1 MKLSPSFRR
10 APKSRSRKPD
20 VSAFLAQVQQENE
33 LLRKQL
39 QFVAETAAENETI
52 WRHFAEIERILF
64 RTRNLA
70 QLAEELLQELKVRF
84 QLDQAILLL
93 CHPDLLERFFP
104 EISVESDPIGEG
116 TWVLPIPMELG
127 ASLCCGTSKPFLLTP
142 DDLGSIQKPPSPPGE
157 EGRGEE
163 DAERPLEELLQ
174 FLPPDVASTRSG
186 VFIPLRVHQILFGG
200 LFLGSKDAHRY
211 RPKDGTD
218 LLEHL
223 GMKVALCM
231 DNCLAYERV
240 KEFSIQDPLTGLLN
254 YFQIQ
259 TVLEKEF
266 RKARSTGDAL
276 SLLIIHLN
284 LGHEVQEHLNMG
296 NAFIKHAADLLNAT
310 LPAGDSFLGRYGND
324 EFVVVLPGV
333 GEEEAR
339 EVIPYLTQIIRK
351 SPFRHEN
358 TVVLLQ
364 TIMGVGS
371 LCKKTER
378 SQDLLDAAYT
388 ELYRLKMSRAS

>member
-1 MKLSPSFRR
+1 MKLSPSLHGSS
-10 APKSRSRKPD
+10 KSKNKKSD
-20 VSAFLAQVQQENE
+20 ASEVLTQVQQENE
-33 LLRKQL
+33 LLRQQL
-39 QFVAETAAENETI
+39 LYVTETAAENETI

-64 RTRNLA
+64 RTRELA
-70 QLAEELLQELKVRF
+70 QLADELLQELKVRF
-84 QLDQAILLL
+84 HLDQAILLL

-104 EISVESDPIGEG
+104 EISVESAPIGEG
-116 TWVLPIPMELG
+116 TWILPFPMEMG
-127 ASLCCGTSKPFLLTP
+127 SSLCSGTSKPFLLTP
-142 DDLGSIQKPPSPPGE
+142 EDL
-157 EGRGEE
+157 EG
-163 DAERPLEELLQ
+163 LLH
-174 FLPPDVASTRSG
+174 FLPSEVATTRSG

-200 LFLGSKDAHRY
+200 LFLGSTDADRY

-223 GMKVALCM
+223 GMKIALCM

-240 KEFSIQDPLTGLLN
+240 KDFSIQDPLTGLLN

-259 TVLEKEF
+259 TILDKEF
-266 RKARSTGDAL
+266 RKVRRTGEAL

-284 LGHEVQEHLNMG
+284 FGHEIQEHFNMG

-310 LPAGDSFLGRYGND
+310 LPEGESFLGRYGND
-324 EFVVVLPGV
+324 EFVVVLPKV

-339 EVIPYLTQIIRK
+339 EVIPYLSQIIRK
-351 SPFRHEN
+351 TPFRHEN

-371 LCKKTER
+371 LGKTTER

-388 ELYRLKMSRAS
+388 ELYRLKMSQVSLHP